1 MDIIKEAPGPET
13 IPMDRLAH
21 ATAIAV
27 GPSTLA
33 DDHGAS
39 ADDQGTP
46 DVRRVTELVRAT
58 YTPTTHTTRCGR
70 TEPTY
75 GVGAR

>member
-1 MDIIKEAPGPET
+1 MDTTTPGLCLET
-13 IPMDRLAH
+13 IPMNRLAQ

-27 GPSTLA
+27 GPGTFA

-39 ADDQGTP
+39 ADDQGTF

-58 YTPTTHTTRCGR
+58 HTPTPHTTRCGR
-70 TEPTY
+70 TEPAY
-75 GVGAR
+75 RAGAR